1 MELECFFHQQPLTW
15 SNVPYETESCQ
26 SSSVANESLPHSFH
40 WQFCWLTPI
49 NTLSISVSLQP
60 PKQQLHQE
68 NCDVSPFSH
77 LHALPNRNVEKKA
90 PQSQWSPE
98 FFSVKFGDGKS
109 HQEWYPRSP
118 CSIQSK
124 VSCNGPYQ
132 LSPRSPWF
140 GGKKTLSM
148 IPHMTGKL
156 FFFVVFCF
164 VWASFRYIVR
174 LLPEI
179 PGDSH
184 WFIWSLS
191 IPIVCHSEVL
201 FLQRHG
207 SGAPTGNGR
216 SHGGSNATVH
226 LLGVNIFTQSSWL
239 FFIHAPVISYFLTK
253 NENCFLTSGISS
265 RTDLRHQNLQKKIEA
280 LNLIGLCWM
289 ISPHAG
295 SLNFNGSWHTTCS
308 IQVLRFS

>member
-1 MELECFFHQQPLTW
+1 M
-15 SNVPYETESCQ
+15 
-26 SSSVANESLPHSFH
+26 
-40 WQFCWLTPI
+40 
-49 NTLSISVSLQP
+49 SLQP
-60 PKQQLHQE
+60 PNQQLHQK

-77 LHALPNRNVEKKA
+77 LHALPNRNVEKKD

-98 FFSVKFGDGKS
+98 LLFRWSLEMGKVTRNGT
-109 HQEWYPRSP
+109 PGAP
-118 CSIQSK
+118 AVSK
-124 VSCNGPYQ
+124 V
-132 LSPRSPWF
+132 RSAATDQINFPQDRLGLGAKKFWAWF
-140 GGKKTLSM
+140 RIWQKSW
-148 IPHMTGKL
+148 
-156 FFFVVFCF
+156 FVVFCF

-179 PGDSH
+179 LADSH

-207 SGAPTGNGR
+207 SGAPTGNGC
-216 SHGGSNATVH
+216 SYGGSNATVH

-239 FFIHAPVISYFLTK
+239 FFIHAPVISYFLTYTK
-253 NENCFLTSGISS
+253 LLSHKWESHQGLISS
-265 RTDLRHQNLQKKIEA
+265 KFAKNFEA

-295 SLNFNGSWHTTCS
+295 SLNFNDFGVPPPVPSRS
-308 IQVLRFS
+308 